1 MPTLSQDLRRNR
13 ARTRRYCA
21 KIACQVSATCLTRCL
36 PTLHPP
42 MKKRSSTHRST
53 ASQPGESAPHRAS
66 AKAPN
71 FELLPD
77 LAHETPHAEPRHGTE
92 LELETVRIGYFNP
105 DARAVFVA
113 GSFNNWETNTL
124 AMERDD
130 TGNWSVE
137 LSLPSGEYR
146 YRLVVDGEWRDHP
159 GAARLV
165 ASLCE
170 GNDAVIMV

>member
-1 MPTLSQDLRRNR
+1 
-13 ARTRRYCA
+13 
-21 KIACQVSATCLTRCL
+21 
-36 PTLHPP
+36 

-53 ASQPGESAPHRAS
+53 ASQSGKSAPRSGHPSAPHRDS
-66 AKAPN
+66 AKAPK

-77 LAHETPHAEPRHGTE
+77 LPHETPSPAESRKEAE
-92 LELETVRIGYFNP
+92 LDLETVRIGYFNP
-105 DARAVFVA
+105 DARAVYVA

-137 LSLPSGEYR
+137 LSLPPGEYR

-159 GAARLV
+159 GAARLI
-165 ASLCE
+165 ASLCD
-170 GNDAVIMV
+170 GNDAVITV